1 MLGNP
6 HTTLF
11 ASNAAGPDT
20 LGNKHNLT
28 EIETT
33 YSLEKLNL
41 AQEQGLKVVIIE
53 REQNL
58 DLFIRSL
65 LLKHRITG
73 EFKCAS
79 SRRVFAQYGKI
90 IEYPEEEWE
99 LVRKVQ
105 GYGRN
110 RDLTQDWGAYI
121 LPDNVVPGEKVYI
134 PDLIEDVVAS
144 RFWESVWYASDAEAI
159 WNGSTLEI
167 DHSAYDRFV
176 RIG

>member
-1 MLGNP
+1 MFGNP
-6 HTTLF
+6 HATLF
-11 ASNAAGPDT
+11 ASYAGGPDT

-28 EIETT
+28 EIDTT
-33 YSLEKLNL
+33 YCLEKLNL

-65 LLKHRITG
+65 LLKHRTTG

-144 RFWESVWYASDAEAI
+144 RFWESVCYASDAEAI

-167 DHSAYDRFV
+167 DHSAYERFV